1 MRIGRMSA
9 TPPGTEQQVGQ
20 APRKHTRVLQVITH
34 LALGGAERMCFTLMR
49 GLRDRFD
56 FGVFAVLGA
65 EQSKVGEGFKHE
77 LDEMN
82 VPLFTGT
89 KVPMK
94 MGGMFTSGRKLK
106 AAIKTFQPDVIHLH
120 TEIPESAYA
129 AMTALPFSGKAKR
142 VPLVRTVHNT
152 VIWVPWRKLGR
163 WCERHMKPSHIAAVS
178 TSALESYK
186 RHREQAG
193 AGALPAEP
201 VVIYN
206 GVAEHEGAPWP
217 RPDTGAA
224 TRVLFAGR
232 LEPQKGA
239 DLLPEILRRV
249 DPVDGRV
256 NELVIFGSGSLED
269 QLKALKEDP
278 PTGWVV
284 RVEGP
289 VPDLRKRMSRFD
301 LFIMPSR
308 YEGFGLVAVEA
319 LLGGLPVVATT
330 APGLAEVFPQGYP
343 FLSKPD
349 DADAFASALQT
360 ALRSREQ
367 WPAAVQS
374 GAAMAREKFGVA
386 AMCDAYAK
394 LYGDVGRSTRA

>member
-1 MRIGRMSA
+1 
-9 TPPGTEQQVGQ
+9 
-20 APRKHTRVLQVITH
+20 
-34 LALGGAERMCFTLMR
+34 MCFTLMR
-49 GLRDRFD
+49 GLRGRFD
-56 FGVFAVLGA
+56 FGVFAVLGV
-65 EQSKVGEGFKHE
+65 EPGKVGEGFKRE

-89 KVPMK
+89 KIPMK
-94 MGGMFTSGRKLK
+94 LGGMFTSGRKLK
-106 AAIKTFQPDVIHLH
+106 AAIRSFRPDVVHLH

-129 AMTALPFSGKAKR
+129 AMAALPFTGKAKR

-163 WCERHMKPSHIAAVS
+163 WCERRMKPSHIAAVS
-178 TSALESYK
+178 TSALDSYK
-186 RHREQAG
+186 RHRDESG
-193 AGALPAEP
+193 AGPLPGEP
-201 VVIYN
+201 IVIYN
-206 GVAEHEGAPWP
+206 GVPEGDGVASP
-217 RPDTGAA
+217 RLDSGAT

-269 QLKALKEDP
+269 RLKALKEDP
-278 PTGWVV
+278 PAGWVV

-289 VPDLRKRMSRFD
+289 VPDLRRRMKAFD

-319 LLGGLPVVATT
+319 LLDGLPVVATT

-349 DADAFASALQT
+349 DADAFATALQA

-367 WPAAVQS
+367 WPAAVRS
-374 GAAMAREKFGVA
+374 GATLAREKFSVA
-386 AMCDAYAK
+386 AMCDGYAN
-394 LYGDVGRSTRA
+394 LYTRIGRAGRP